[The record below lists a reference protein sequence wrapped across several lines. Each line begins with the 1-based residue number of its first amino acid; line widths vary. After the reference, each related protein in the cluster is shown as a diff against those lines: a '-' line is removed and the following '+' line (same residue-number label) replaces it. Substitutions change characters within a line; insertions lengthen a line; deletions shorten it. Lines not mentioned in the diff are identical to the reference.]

1 MNPGVCRS
9 AVRSSSWSAS
19 GPAGLAA
26 PLALR
31 VETLAVLPMATACL
45 ALGELT
51 ILKILISYKQF
62 RNGREG
68 RLFHSRRECMRQ
80 FFRTGMLVAAL
91 GGMFVGAA
99 NAQERV
105 RIGVLN
111 DQSGVFSTYQGI
123 GSVVAAQMAVED
135 YGGKAAGKPVD
146 VVSADHQNKPD
157 VGVGIAR
164 RWYDTENV
172 DAIFDLPNS
181 AIALAVA
188 NISEQKNKVF
198 IGSGAGTVL
207 LTGEKCTP
215 NTVHWTYDTYAY
227 GRGLGKAVVAQGGK
241 KWFFLT
247 ADYAFGHDLE
257 KQAIEG
263 VKAAGGEVL
272 GAVRHPLGTADY
284 ASFLLQAQ
292 ASGADIVGV
301 ANAGDDTI
309 TSIKQAAEFGLT
321 QKQKLVGLILGMNG
335 IPALGL
341 KAAQGAQIMNPFYWD
356 LNDGTRAF
364 AKRFAERHPQKN
376 YPNDMQAGVYA
387 SVLHYLKA
395 VDKTGGAVDGK
406 AVVAAM
412 KAMPTDD
419 PLFGKG
425 IIRSDGRKIHPFYL
439 LEVKK
444 PEESTSKW
452 DLLKVVATIPGD
464 QAFRPESEGNCPLVK
479 K

>member
-1 MNPGVCRS
+1 M
-9 AVRSSSWSAS
+9 
-19 GPAGLAA
+19 
-26 PLALR
+26 
-31 VETLAVLPMATACL
+31 
-45 ALGELT
+45 
-51 ILKILISYKQF
+51 
-62 RNGREG
+62 
-68 RLFHSRRECMRQ
+68 
-80 FFRTGMLVAAL
+80 
-91 GGMFVGAA
+91 
-99 NAQERV
+99 
-105 RIGVLN
+105 
-111 DQSGVFSTYQGI
+111 
-123 GSVVAAQMAVED
+123 
-135 YGGKAAGKPVD
+135 
-146 VVSADHQNKPD
+146 
-157 VGVGIAR
+157 
-164 RWYDTENV
+164 
-172 DAIFDLPNS
+172 
-181 AIALAVA
+181 
-188 NISEQKNKVF
+188 SEQKNKVF
-198 IGSGAGTVL
+198 IGSGAGTAL

-257 KQAIEG
+257 KQAMEG

-395 VDKTGGAVDGK
+395 VDKVGGAVDGK

-412 KAMPTDD
+412 KAIPTDD

-425 IIRSDGRKIHPFYL
+425 SIRSDGRKIHPLYL

-444 PEESTSKW
+444 PDESTSKW

>member
-1 MNPGVCRS
+1 MFRK
-9 AVRSSSWSAS
+9 
-19 GPAGLAA
+19 GL
-26 PLALR
+26 
-31 VETLAVLPMATACL
+31 
-45 ALGELT
+45 
-51 ILKILISYKQF
+51 
-62 RNGREG
+62 
-68 RLFHSRRECMRQ
+68 
-80 FFRTGMLVAAL
+80 LVAAL
-91 GGMFVGAA
+91 SGVLVTAA
-99 NAQERV
+99 QAQEKV

-135 YGGKAAGKPVD
+135 YGGRAAGKSVEL
-146 VVSADHQNKPD
+146 VSADHQNKPD

-164 RWYDTENV
+164 RWYENERV

-188 NISEQKNKVF
+188 GMSEQKNKVF
-198 IGSGAGTVL
+198 VGSGAGTAL

-227 GRGLGKAVVAQGGK
+227 GHGLGKAVVAQGGK
-241 KWFFLT
+241 KWFLLT

-257 KQAIEG
+257 KQAMEA
-263 VKAAGGEVL
+263 VKASGGVVV
-272 GAVRHPLGTADY
+272 GAVRHPFGTADY
-284 ASFLLQAQ
+284 ASFPLQAQ
-292 ASGADIVGV
+292 ASGAGIVGI

-321 QKQKLVGLILGMNG
+321 KKQKLVGLILGMNG
-335 IPALGL
+335 LPALGL
-341 KAAQGAQIMNPFYWD
+341 KVAQGAQIINPFYWD
-356 LNDGTRAF
+356 LTDGTRAF
-364 AKRFAERHPQKN
+364 AKPFADRHPQHN

-395 VDKTGGAVDGK
+395 VDKAGSSGDGK

-425 IIRSDGRKIHPFYL
+425 TIRSDGRKIHPFYL

-444 PEESTSKW
+444 PDESTSKW
-452 DLLKVVATIPGD
+452 DLLKVVATIPGE

>member
-1 MNPGVCRS
+1 
-9 AVRSSSWSAS
+9 
-19 GPAGLAA
+19 
-26 PLALR
+26 
-31 VETLAVLPMATACL
+31 
-45 ALGELT
+45 
-51 ILKILISYKQF
+51 
-62 RNGREG
+62 
-68 RLFHSRRECMRQ
+68 
-80 FFRTGMLVAAL
+80 MLVAAL
-91 GGMFVGAA
+91 SGMFVGVAHG
-99 NAQERV
+99 QDRV

-123 GSVVAAQMAVED
+123 GSVIAAQMAVED

-146 VVSADHQNKPD
+146 VITADHQNKTD
-157 VGVGIAR
+157 V
-164 RWYDTENV
+164 
-172 DAIFDLPNS
+172 
-181 AIALAVA
+181 
-188 NISEQKNKVF
+188 
-198 IGSGAGTVL
+198 GAGTAL

-263 VKAAGGEVL
+263 VKASGGEVL

-321 QKQKLVGLILGMNG
+321 QKQRLVGLILGMNG

-395 VDKTGGAVDGK
+395 VDKVGGAVDGK

-425 IIRSDGRKIHPFYL
+425 SIRSDGRKIHPLYL

-444 PEESTSKW
+444 PDESTSKW

>member
-1 MNPGVCRS
+1 MR
-9 AVRSSSWSAS
+9 
-19 GPAGLAA
+19 
-26 PLALR
+26 
-31 VETLAVLPMATACL
+31 
-45 ALGELT
+45 
-51 ILKILISYKQF
+51 KILPAA
-62 RNGREG
+62 
-68 RLFHSRRECMRQ
+68 
-80 FFRTGMLVAAL
+80 MLVAAAL
-91 GGMFVGAA
+91 TGLLPSSAHG
-99 NAQERV
+99 QERI

-111 DQSGVFSTYQGI
+111 DQSGVFSTYQGV

-135 YGGKAAGKPVD
+135 YGAKAAGRPVE
-146 VVSADHQNKPD
+146 VITADHQNKTD
-157 VGVGIAR
+157 VGVAIAR
-164 RWYDTENV
+164 RWYENENV

-188 NISEQKNKVF
+188 TMSEQKNKVF
-198 IGSGAGTVL
+198 VGSGAGTAL
-207 LTGEKCTP
+207 LTGEKCTS

-257 KQAIEG
+257 KQASEA
-263 VKAAGGEVL
+263 VKASGGEVL

-321 QKQKLVGLILGMNG
+321 KKQKLVGLILGMNG
-335 IPALGL
+335 LPALGL

-356 LNDGTRAF
+356 LTDGTRAF
-364 AKRFAERHPQKN
+364 AKRFAERHPQNN

-387 SVLHYLKA
+387 SVIHYLKA
-395 VDKTGGAVDGK
+395 VEKAGGAGDGK

-412 KAMPTDD
+412 KMIPTDD

-425 IIRSDGRKIHPFYL
+425 IIRQDGRKIHPLYL
-439 LEVKK
+439 LQVKT
-444 PEESTSKW
+444 P
-452 DLLKVVATIPGD
+452 D
-464 QAFRPESEGNCPLVK
+464 
-479 K
+479 

>member
-1 MNPGVCRS
+1 MRYHLGVS
-9 AVRSSSWSAS
+9 
-19 GPAGLAA
+19 LMAA
-26 PLALR
+26 LLFGGSLLSP
-31 VETLAVLPMATACL
+31 
-45 ALGELT
+45 ALG
-51 ILKILISYKQF
+51 
-62 RNGREG
+62 
-68 RLFHSRRECMRQ
+68 
-80 FFRTGMLVAAL
+80 
-91 GGMFVGAA
+91 
-99 NAQERV
+99 QERI

-111 DQSGVFSTYQGI
+111 DQSGVFSEYQGI
-123 GSVVAAQMAVED
+123 GSVIAAQMAVED
-135 YGGKAAGKPVD
+135 YGGVAAGKPVE
-146 VVSADHQNKPD
+146 VVSADHQNKTD
-157 VGVGIAR
+157 VGVTIAR
-164 RWYDTENV
+164 RWYENEDV

-188 NISEQKNKVF
+188 DMTAHKNKVF
-198 IGSGAGTVL
+198 VGSGAGTAL

-241 KWFFLT
+241 RWFFIT

-257 KQAIEG
+257 KQASEG
-263 VKAAGGEVL
+263 VKASGGEVL

-292 ASGADIVGV
+292 ASGADIVGI

-309 TSIKQAAEFGLT
+309 TSMKQAAEFGLAK
-321 QKQKLVGLILGMNG
+321 KQKLVGLILGING
-335 IPALGL
+335 LPALGL
-341 KAAQGAQIMNPFYWD
+341 NLAKGAQIMNPFYWD

-364 AKRFAERHPQKN
+364 AKRFAERHPRNN

-395 VDKTGGAVDGK
+395 VDKVGGAGDGK

-412 KAMPTDD
+412 KAIPTED

-425 IIRSDGRKIHPFYL
+425 YIRGDGRKVHPLYL
-439 LEVKK
+439 LEVKS
-444 PEESTSKW
+444 PEESKSKW
-452 DLLKVVATIPGD
+452 DLLKVVATIPGE

>member
-1 MNPGVCRS
+1 MDHCFSRLAMSVIAAVGVLFG
-9 AVRSSSWSAS
+9 S
-19 GPAGLAA
+19 G
-26 PLALR
+26 
-31 VETLAVLPMATACL
+31 
-45 ALGELT
+45 
-51 ILKILISYKQF
+51 
-62 RNGREG
+62 
-68 RLFHSRRECMRQ
+68 
-80 FFRTGMLVAAL
+80 
-91 GGMFVGAA
+91 
-99 NAQERV
+99 AQAQDKV

-111 DQSGVFSTYQGI
+111 DQSGVFATYQGI
-123 GSVVAAQMAVED
+123 GSVIAAQMAVED
-135 YGGKAAGKPVD
+135 YGGKAAGKIVE

-157 VGVGIAR
+157 IGVGIAR
-164 RWYDTENV
+164 RWYDNEQV

-188 NISEQKNKVF
+188 AISEQKNKVF
-198 IGSGAGTVL
+198 VGSGAGTVL

-227 GRGLGKAVVAQGGK
+227 GHGLGKAVVAQGGK

-257 KQAIEG
+257 KQAMEA
-263 VKAAGGEVL
+263 VKAAGGEVV

-292 ASGADIVGV
+292 ASGADVVGI

-309 TSIKQAAEFGLT
+309 NSMKQAAEFGLSP
-321 QKQKLVGLILGMNG
+321 KQKLVGLILGMNG
-335 IPALGL
+335 LPALTL

-356 LNDGTRAF
+356 LNEGTRAF
-364 AKRFAERHPQKN
+364 AKRFSERHPQKN

-387 SVLHYLKA
+387 SVIHYLKA
-395 VDKTGGAVDGK
+395 VDKVGSAADGK

-412 KAMPTDD
+412 KAIPTDD

-425 IIRSDGRKIHPFYL
+425 YIRADGRKIHPLYL

-444 PEESTSKW
+444 PDESQSKW
-452 DLLKVVATIPGD
+452 DLLKVVATVSGED
-464 QAFRPESEGNCPLVK
+464 AFRPEKDGGCALVK
-479 K
+479 

>member
-1 MNPGVCRS
+1 MRYHS
-9 AVRSSSWSAS
+9 
-19 GPAGLAA
+19 
-26 PLALR
+26 R
-31 VETLAVLPMATACL
+31 VSLMAAVLFGGSLLSP
-45 ALGELT
+45 ALG
-51 ILKILISYKQF
+51 
-62 RNGREG
+62 
-68 RLFHSRRECMRQ
+68 
-80 FFRTGMLVAAL
+80 
-91 GGMFVGAA
+91 
-99 NAQERV
+99 QERI

-111 DQSGVFSTYQGI
+111 DQSGVFSEYQGI
-123 GSVVAAQMAVED
+123 GSVIAAQMAVED
-135 YGGKAAGKPVD
+135 YGGVAAGKPVE
-146 VVSADHQNKPD
+146 VVFADHQNKTD
-157 VGVGIAR
+157 VGVAIAR
-164 RWYDTENV
+164 RWYENEGV

-188 NISEQKNKVF
+188 DMTAQKNKVF
-198 IGSGAGTVL
+198 VGSGAGTAL

-241 KWFFLT
+241 KWFFIT

-257 KQAIEG
+257 KQATEG
-263 VKAAGGEVL
+263 VKASGGEVL

-292 ASGADIVGV
+292 ASGADIVAI
-301 ANAGDDTI
+301 ANAGDDTT
-309 TSIKQAAEFGLT
+309 TSMKQAAEFGLT
-321 QKQKLVGLILGMNG
+321 KKQKLVGLILGMNG
-335 IPALGL
+335 LPALGL
-341 KAAQGAQIMNPFYWD
+341 NLAKGAQIMNPFYWD

-364 AKRFAERHPQKN
+364 AKRFAERHPRNN

-395 VDKTGGAVDGK
+395 VDKVGGAGDGK

-412 KAMPTDD
+412 KATPTED

-425 IIRSDGRKIHPFYL
+425 YIRLDGRKMHPLYL
-439 LEVKK
+439 LEVKS
-444 PEESTSKW
+444 PEESKSKW
-452 DLLKVVATIPGD
+452 DLLRVVATIPGE